1 MRSTTLL
8 AARTV
13 LGGYLAAHGAQK
25 LFGVLEGP
33 GLDKAG
39 AGFQSMGLTPGK
51 PMATLAAVSE
61 FGGGLL
67 TAVGVADPLGPV
79 AIAGAMVVA
88 TAVHRKGGPFSSKGG
103 YELPLTNLALAAVLL
118 ATGPGRIR
126 GSRSLPKRLTAAM
139 VLGAGAMTAVSLK
152 KLLTFTPKPAEVVAQ
167 PASTE
172 LGDVDASELAAS

>member
-1 MRSTTLL
+1 MRSLTHL

-39 AGFQSMGLTPGK
+39 AGFESMGLTPGK

-67 TAVGVADPLGPV
+67 TAAGVADPLGPV

-88 TAVHRKGGPFSSKGG
+88 SAVHRKGGPFSSKGG
-103 YELPLTNLALAAVLL
+103 YELPLTNLALASVLL

-126 GSRSLPKRLTAAM
+126 LSRSLSKKLTAA
-139 VLGAGAMTAVSLK
+139 VVIGAAGLTAWSLQ

-167 PASTE
+167 PASAE
-172 LGDVDASELAAS
+172 LGDLDASELAAN